1 MSLQD
6 RIESL
11 IPTAWGEL
19 IATIRHRCPGAVIAG
34 GCLRDVAFGGVVK
47 DIDVFVPAKDTTPCD
62 TFLWDA
68 FGQPHNVIHA
78 GYMGGVRSEVLEI
91 SEYRIAR
98 YGLPVQVIEID
109 YENDSTFIPAILQR
123 MDFDACQ
130 IAWDGLV
137 LHTTA
142 AFETALR
149 TQKWS
154 VVNAEDA
161 VQATRSLKRAARF
174 AERYPHIVINT
185 ELAERQ
191 AIPGL

>member
-6 RIESL
+6 HIESL
-11 IPTAWGEL
+11 IPSAWGEL

-47 DIDVFVPAKDTTPCD
+47 DIDVFVPQGPRDNIG
-62 TFLWDA
+62 LWNA
-68 FGQPHNVIHA
+68 LGHPTNVIHA
-78 GYMGGVRSEVLEI
+78 GYMGGIRSEVLEI
-91 SEYRIAR
+91 SEYRNTR
-98 YGLPVQVIEID
+98 YGLPIQVID
-109 YENDSTFIPAILQR
+109 VTYENDSTFIPAILQR

-154 VVNAEDA
+154 VVNAEDD

-174 AERYPHIVINT
+174 AERYPHITINT

-191 AIPGL
+191 VIPGL